1 MRPAA
6 TTPWHCLS
14 QLAGEAFANSRLTPL
29 RAAWP
34 PQGDWRGISRQ
45 FVLSRTPT
53 QVASHAQKYFI
64 RQNNLNKRKR
74 RSSLFDIVAAP
85 VRPPPAAR
93 ASCRAAAR
101 SGRPGDPLPPRN
113 GSPGTDNACSLAR
126 GSQRLTRRASR
137 AARQVMPLPL
147 SRDGKGLGGVGGAPW
162 ASPALAAQLA
172 AQLAAA
178 QACGLRPDGAA
189 PPPGAGAPSSL
200 FGGLPSGMHA
210 GALLASL
217 GVAGGAGPGGPAAPS
232 PLATSPGGTDALLPL
247 LYRQWLAGGA
257 PGAPGAAPPT
267 PPFPLTG
274 AAFHR
279 LALVPTSTLFRPV
292 PRRATTATWGM
303 VKSASMP
310 ELRELRM
317 DDSADDASPL
327 AMPRQRPANGAH
339 SNGTA
344 HEDSNG
350 VGEGGGRGRDGAMS
364 PIEEGPS
371 DSVGGATPSSVD
383 PVSAS

>member
-1 MRPAA
+1 
-6 TTPWHCLS
+6 
-14 QLAGEAFANSRLTPL
+14 
-29 RAAWP
+29 
-34 PQGDWRGISRQ
+34 
-45 FVLSRTPT
+45 
-53 QVASHAQKYFI
+53 
-64 RQNNLNKRKR
+64 
-74 RSSLFDIVAAP
+74 
-85 VRPPPAAR
+85 
-93 ASCRAAAR
+93 
-101 SGRPGDPLPPRN
+101 
-113 GSPGTDNACSLAR
+113 
-126 GSQRLTRRASR
+126 
-137 AARQVMPLPL
+137 MPLPL
-147 SRDGKGLGGVGGAPW
+147 PRDLKGLGGVGGAPW

-178 QACGLRPDGAA
+178 QACGLRPDGTAPPAAA
-189 PPPGAGAPSSL
+189 PASL

-217 GVAGGAGPGGPAAPS
+217 GAGPGGAGPAAPS

-327 AMPRQRPANGAH
+327 AMPRQQPANGAH
-339 SNGTA
+339 SNGGAA
-344 HEDSNG
+344 HEDSG
-350 VGEGGGRGRDGAMS
+350 GGGEGGGGGRGRDGAMS

-371 DSVGGATPSSVD
+371 DSVGGATPSSAE